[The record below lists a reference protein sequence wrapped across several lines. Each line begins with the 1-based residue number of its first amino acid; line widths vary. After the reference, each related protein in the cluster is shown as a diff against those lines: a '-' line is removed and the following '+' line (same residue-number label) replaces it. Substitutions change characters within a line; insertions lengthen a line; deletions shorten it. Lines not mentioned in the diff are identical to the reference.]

1 MDLYQSL
8 VFAGSVQVPKPGPTR
23 EAQWTATDM
32 VKGSVNSADKME
44 EWQEASST
52 QGKEIDA
59 APRWRAEPV
68 NLYPSHLHLWKVIL
82 STAA

>member
-52 QGKEIDA
+52 QATTWNQRQLSYQGKGDRCCTKMES
-59 APRWRAEPV
+59 RAC
-68 NLYPSHLHLWKVIL
+68 
-82 STAA
+82 